1 MRKRISIL
9 IVLTAM
15 LSGGC
20 LLADAVG
27 RLGNIPDHCTF
38 ENVPSGSWL
47 ELRGG
52 CSFDNPLDALAG
64 K

>member
-9 IVLTAM
+9 IVLASM

-20 LLADAVG
+20 KIGDMVG

-38 ENVPSGSWL
+38 ESVPGGSWL
-47 ELRGG
+47 HLVGG
-52 CSFDNPLDALAG
+52 CEFDNPFDALAA